1 MRRRVLV
8 VLVVVVLAAGCAGSG
23 EDEELQPGTVAR
35 IGIVAGEPIIEEGVG
50 VAVAEIN
57 NAGGIGGA
65 AEIELARGSV
75 SALTARG
82 VRLLVL
88 PCRKGVLRAARD
100 ANASG
105 ALAVAPC
112 DDGVL
117 PVSLDRVYTAGL
129 SPAGQAAALES
140 YVGDDAARLLLP
152 ATARGRRVASLLDL
166 RSDGAGPVSP
176 DAPERVT
183 PPEHAPEGT
192 VYATYGFP
200 DPGNEVDEFYERY
213 RSLHGRR
220 PDSIL
225 AALGA
230 DAIDVLSLAI
240 EEAASTQPARVAAE
254 LRKGISVGG
263 VLGTIEF
270 PGGTN
275 RPHVDAAI
283 VRVEGSS
290 LRLVARR

>member
-1 MRRRVLV
+1 MRRALVL
-8 VLVVVVLAAGCAGSG
+8 LVVVAAAGCSGGG
-23 EDEELQPGTVAR
+23 EDQELEPGSTAR
-35 IGIVAGEPIIEEGVG
+35 IGIVSGEPIVREGAE

-65 AEIELARGSV
+65 ARIRLAYGSV
-75 SALTARG
+75 RALTARG

-88 PCRKGVLRAARD
+88 PCRARVLRAAQA
-100 ANASG
+100 ANARG

-112 DDGVL
+112 DDGVIPTTL
-117 PVSLDRVYTAGL
+117 RRVFTAGL
-129 SPAGQAAALES
+129 SPSAQAAALES
-140 YVGDDAARLLLP
+140 FVHGGAARVLLP
-152 ATARGRRVASLLDL
+152 ETARGRRVEALLDF

-176 DAPERVT
+176 DAPEHVT
-183 PPEHAPEGT
+183 PPEDAPDGT
-192 VYATYGFP
+192 IYATYGFP
-200 DPGNEVDEFYERY
+200 DPGSEADEFYERY

-230 DAIDVLSLAI
+230 DAIDVLSVAI
-240 EEAASTQPARVAAE
+240 EEAAGTQPARVAAE
-254 LRKGISVGG
+254 LRKGVSVGG

-275 RPHVDAAI
+275 RPRVDAAV
-283 VRVEGSS
+283 VRVEGSR
-290 LRLVARR
+290 LRLVARG

>member
-1 MRRRVLV
+1 MRHGALV
-8 VLVVVVLAAGCAGSG
+8 VLVVVVLAAGCAGGG
-23 EDEELQPGTVAR
+23 EDEELQPGRVR
-35 IGIVAGEPIIEEGVG
+35 IGTVAGEPPVP
-50 VAVAEIN
+50 AL
-57 NAGGIGGA
+57 A
-65 AEIELARGSV
+65 AQ
-75 SALTARG
+75 G

-88 PCRKGVLRAARD
+88 PCRDGVVRAARA

-105 ALAVAPC
+105 ALALAPC

-117 PVSLDRVYTAGL
+117 PVSLRRVFTAGL
-129 SPAGQAAALES
+129 SPAAQAAALES
-140 YVGDDAARLLLP
+140 YVDDHAARLLP
-152 ATARGRRVASLLDL
+152 PETSRGVRVASLLDL
-166 RSDGAGPVSP
+166 RTRGTELVGA

-183 PPEHAPEGT
+183 PPKGAPDGA

-200 DPGNEVDEFYERY
+200 DPGNEADEFYERY

-225 AALGA
+225 
-230 DAIDVLSLAI
+230 
-240 EEAASTQPARVAAE
+240 
-254 LRKGISVGG
+254 G

-275 RPHVDAAI
+275 RPRVDAAI
-283 VRVEGSS
+283 VRVQGSR

>member
-1 MRRRVLV
+1 MRRTL
-8 VLVVVVLAAGCAGSG
+8 VLVVVVLASGCSGGG
-23 EDEELQPGTVAR
+23 EDEELEPGSVAR
-35 IGIVAGEPIIEEGVG
+35 IGIVTGEPIVDEGAR

-65 AEIELARGSV
+65 ATIDVVRGSV

-88 PCRKGVLRAARD
+88 PCREGVLRAARE

-117 PVSLDRVYTAGL
+117 PVSFRRVFTAGL
-129 SPAGQAAALES
+129 SPARQAAALES
-140 YVGDDAARLLLP
+140 DVGDDGARLLLP
-152 ATARGRRVASLLDL
+152 TTVRGRRVESLLDL
-166 RSDGAGPVSP
+166 RSDGGGPVSP

-183 PPEHAPEGT
+183 PPEDAPEGA

-200 DPGNEVDEFYERY
+200 DPGSEVDEFYERY
-213 RSLHGRR
+213 LSLHGRR

-263 VLGTIEF
+263 VLGTIEY
-270 PGGTN
+270 PGETN
-275 RPHVDAAI
+275 RPRVDAAI
-283 VRVEGSS
+283 VRVEGSR

>member
-1 MRRRVLV
+1 MRRALVL
-8 VLVVVVLAAGCAGSG
+8 LVVVLAAGCVRGG
-23 EDEELQPGTVAR
+23 DDEELEPGTVAR
-35 IGIVAGEPIIEEGVG
+35 IGIVDGDPIVEAGAR

-65 AEIELARGSV
+65 AQIELARGSV
-75 SALTARG
+75 AALTARG

-88 PCRKGVLRAARD
+88 PCRNGVLRAARA

-117 PVSLDRVYTAGL
+117 PLSLRRVFAAGL
-129 SPAGQAAALES
+129 SPAGQATALEA
-140 YVGDDAARLLLP
+140 YLGGDGARLLLP
-152 ATARGRRVASLLDL
+152 TTARGRRVESLLDL

-183 PPEHAPEGT
+183 PPENAPDGT

-200 DPGNEVDEFYERY
+200 DPGSETDEFYERY
-213 RSLHGRR
+213 RSVHGRR

-240 EEAASTQPARVAAE
+240 EEAAGTQPARVAAE

-275 RPHVDAAI
+275 RPQVDAAI
-283 VRVEGSS
+283 VRVEGSR

>member
-1 MRRRVLV
+1 MRRALVLLVV
-8 VLVVVVLAAGCAGSG
+8 VLVAGCARGG
-23 EDEELQPGTVAR
+23 EDEELQPGTRVR
-35 IGIVAGEPIIEEGVG
+35 IGIVTGEPIVAEGAD
-50 VAVAEIN
+50 VAVGAIN

-65 AEIELARGSV
+65 AEIDLVHGSV
-75 SALTARG
+75 SALTTQG

-88 PCRKGVLRAARD
+88 PCRAGLVRAARR

-117 PVSLDRVYTAGL
+117 PVNLERVFTAGL

-140 YVGDDAARLLLP
+140 YVGDRGAQVVLP
-152 ATARGRRVASLLDL
+152 ATPRGRRVERLLDL

-183 PPEHAPEGT
+183 PPAGAADGT

-200 DPGNEVDEFYERY
+200 DPGSETDEFYERY
-213 RSLHGRR
+213 RALHGRR
-220 PDSIL
+220 PDSIV

-230 DAIDVLSLAI
+230 DAIDVLSVAI
-240 EEAASTQPARVAAE
+240 EEAASAQPARVAAE

-270 PGGTN
+270 PGDTN
-275 RPHVDAAI
+275 RPQVDAAI
-283 VRVEGSS
+283 VRVEGSR
-290 LRLVARR
+290 LRFVARG

>member
-1 MRRRVLV
+1 MRHGALV
-8 VLVVVVLAAGCAGSG
+8 VLVVVVLAAGCAGGG
-23 EDEELQPGTVAR
+23 EDEELQPGRVR
-35 IGIVAGEPIIEEGVG
+35 IGIVAGEPLVAEGAR

-65 AEIELARGSV
+65 VAIDLVRGPVPALA
-75 SALTARG
+75 AQG

-88 PCRKGVLRAARD
+88 PCRDGVVRAARA

-105 ALAVAPC
+105 ALALAPC

-117 PVSLDRVYTAGL
+117 PVSLRRVFTAGL
-129 SPAGQAAALES
+129 SPAAQAAALES
-140 YVGDDAARLLLP
+140 YVDDHAARLLP
-152 ATARGRRVASLLDL
+152 PETSRGVRVASLLDL
-166 RSDGAGPVSP
+166 RTRGTELVGA

-183 PPEHAPEGT
+183 PPKGAPDGA

-200 DPGNEVDEFYERY
+200 DPGNEADEFYERY

-230 DAIDVLSLAI
+230 DAVDVLSVAI

-254 LRKGISVGG
+254 LRRGISVGG

-275 RPHVDAAI
+275 RPRVDAAI
-283 VRVEGSS
+283 VRVQGSR